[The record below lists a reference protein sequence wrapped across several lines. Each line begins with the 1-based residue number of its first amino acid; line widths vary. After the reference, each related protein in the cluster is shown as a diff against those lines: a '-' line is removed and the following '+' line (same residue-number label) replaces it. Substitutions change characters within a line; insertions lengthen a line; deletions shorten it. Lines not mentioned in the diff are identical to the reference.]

1 MPGVFGSPS
10 SREKW
15 SRERGAEIL
24 NGLIRNRGSHINSLW
39 GFQTRESPIVS
50 GVLLRSVPFVGGI
63 VQIMTET
70 A

>member
-10 SREKW
+10 SPEKW
-15 SRERGAEIL
+15 SKELGVVL

-39 GFQTRESPIVS
+39 DFQTRESPIVS

-63 VQIMTET
+63 VRIMTET